1 VDGAYDIVRN
11 RLGYH
16 YPEYNYEIPVSSWC
30 YVSKARDA
38 KQVEALA
45 CSEGFRLAKMDQA
58 ADGVGH

>member
-16 YPEYNYEIPVSSWC
+16 YPEYNYGIPVSSWC
-30 YVSKARDA
+30 YVSKA
-38 KQVEALA
+38 EALA

-58 ADGVGH
+58 VDGVGH